1 MLNRIILLN
10 NMALNFNCLAPEN
23 CSIHSSICVHSM
35 RVHDDDESFK
45 RCWILHLY
53 SHTVF
58 VNGPMKNQN
67 PIVVCDCFRWMLV
80 QAQQQQQ
87 QKRQNGPWNC
97 SLRRTAH
104 VCIAVI
110 SDERREKNACQTIYI
125 RTLNDRH
132 TRTESH
138 DATAVN
144 QLIAYPIPDIGA
156 RAFCIRSMFCL
167 CAMASHVCIH
177 DIVYYCHTISKRTL
191 CGRCW
196 VHHDKTNILHSR
208 FRFDLFGLHWFD
220 SVCLF
225 CLLYSLLFNQLLD
238 LRHSKVSKFRSFY
251 VSFSFTKPK
260 IKKRKFS

>member
-1 MLNRIILLN
+1 MGRWKTKIQLLFAIVFAKCLCRRSSSSSKN
-10 NMALNFNCLAPEN
+10 DKMVLEIALFAAQ
-23 CSIHSSICVHSM
+23 HMCVSQLSRM
-35 RVHDDDESFK
+35 REEK
-45 RCWILHLY
+45 R
-53 SHTVF
+53 
-58 VNGPMKNQN
+58 M
-67 PIVVCDCFRWMLV
+67 
-80 QAQQQQQ
+80 
-87 QKRQNGPWNC
+87 
-97 SLRRTAH
+97 H
-104 VCIAVI
+104 V
-110 SDERREKNACQTIYI
+110 KQFI

-156 RAFCIRSMFCL
+156 RAFCIRSMCCL
-167 CAMASHVCIH
+167 CAMASHVCAH

-238 LRHSKVSKFRSFY
+238 LRHSKVSKF
-251 VSFSFTKPK
+251 K
-260 IKKRKFS
+260 IVLY